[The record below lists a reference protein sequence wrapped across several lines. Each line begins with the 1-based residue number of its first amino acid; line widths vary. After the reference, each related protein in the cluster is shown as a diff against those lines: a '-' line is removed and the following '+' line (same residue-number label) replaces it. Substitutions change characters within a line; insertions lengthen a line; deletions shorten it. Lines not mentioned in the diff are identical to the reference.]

1 MASGRKDLG
10 EVLLES
16 DLLDEKQ
23 LAAAMS
29 ERGRWHNFLPRAVL
43 ELGLVPERKLSE
55 VISRH
60 FGLPVVELGSRS
72 VPPAAREVLDL
83 DFCRQHEC
91 APIAYDEKGRQLDVA
106 VFDPNRDYDAI
117 RFRSKCNVRQHIAP
131 LSAILAVLDRYHEAE
146 APKTT
151 QFSLAG
157 LEAEGAP
164 AAPAAPTKPPA
175 AAAAPPP
182 AAPEGVGELKREVA
196 ELRREQSELRREL
209 AALRRELVEAVRTQG
224 ELRRKLGERAD
235 LAEHRLRELEVRV
248 KATLPEPSLAATTRA
263 ALAVAGAPKPPPPG
277 PIRQVVSEEILLPP
291 VEGTAARVGDESDDG
306 IVIDTAE
313 PSGEISRVAAELAQA
328 AVASVEAKAPASVLI
343 AVPRT
348 QRQVVA
354 IDFGTTR
361 SSVGTVVDGRVEVL
375 RLPSGAWDMPSS
387 VAFRRDGTVMLGD
400 AARTA
405 MTIDPAHG
413 IVSPKRIL
421 GRRHGDPLI
430 GSYLQGLAMESFAG
444 PGGEVMLR
452 ACGREITP
460 TEACAHI
467 LHLLKLVAGRY
478 LGREIEAAVLTTPV
492 SFGEPQYASLQ
503 QAATLAEL
511 EVLEFVDEPVAA
523 ALANTFDP
531 DCHGLV
537 AVYDFGG
544 GTFDFSVCEVAQ
556 GELKVVA
563 TAGDGWLGGDDLD
576 EQLAAA
582 AANAIWRQHGI
593 DLRKVADQWQ
603 RLLLAAEST
612 KRKLSTSPS
621 ALLELKEV
629 ARTASGVLDVSIT
642 VTREQFATM
651 CDELVRRSIDACSE
665 ALSLAGID
673 RSQLS
678 AVYLSGGTCYV
689 PAVRAAVARFFG
701 REPRAAVPPERA
713 VLVGAVLSGAGLG

>member
-1 MASGRKDLG
+1 MVLGRKDLG

-16 DLLDEKQ
+16 DLVNEAQ

-29 ERGRWHNFLPRAVL
+29 ERVRWQNYLPRALL
-43 ELGLVPERKLSE
+43 ELKLVPERKLCE
-55 VISRH
+55 VIGRH
-60 FGLPVVELGSRS
+60 FGLPVVELGARS
-72 VPPAAREVLDL
+72 VPPAAYAVLDRE
-83 DFCRQHEC
+83 FCRQHEC
-91 APIAYDEKGRQLDVA
+91 APIAYDEKSRQLDVA
-106 VFDPNRDYDAI
+106 VFDPSRDYDAI

-131 LSAILAVLDRYHEAE
+131 LGAILAMLDRHGEPE
-146 APKTT
+146 APKVT

-157 LEAEGAP
+157 LEAEGPTGASP
-164 AAPAAPTKPPA
+164 A
-175 AAAAPPP
+175 PP
-182 AAPEGVGELKREVA
+182 AAPSDGLAELRREVAALRSSEGELKREVA
-196 ELRREQSELRREL
+196 GLRSAQEEL
-209 AALRRELVEAVRTQG
+209 ARELV

-235 LAEHRLRELEVRV
+235 LTDHRLRDLEVRV
-248 KATLPEPSLAATTRA
+248 KATLPEPSPAASTRA
-263 ALAVAGAPKPPPPG
+263 ALAVAAPTRPPPG
-277 PIRQVVSEEILLPP
+277 PIRQVRSEEIVLPA
-291 VEGTAARVGDESDDG
+291 VEEEHDDG

-313 PSGEISRVAAELAQA
+313 PSGDVTQAAAEVAAA
-328 AVASVEAKAPASVLI
+328 AVAAVAEEEQGPAAVLI

-348 QRQVVA
+348 ERQVVA

-361 SSVGTVVDGRVEVL
+361 SSVGTVVEGRVEVL

-400 AARTA
+400 AARVA
-405 MTIDPAHG
+405 MTVDPAHG
-413 IVSPKRIL
+413 IVSPKRVL

-444 PGGEVMLR
+444 AGGDVMLR
-452 ACGREITP
+452 ACGREITV

-467 LHLLKLVAGRY
+467 LHLLKLVAERY
-478 LGREIEAAVLTTPV
+478 LGRPVEGALLTTPV
-492 SFGEPQYASLQ
+492 SFGEPQYAALQ
-503 QAATLAEL
+503 RAATLAEL
-511 EVLEFVDEPVAA
+511 EVVEFVDEPVAA

-544 GTFDFSVCEVAQ
+544 GTFDFSVCEVNQ

-576 EQLAAA
+576 EQLAIA

-593 DLRKVADQWQ
+593 DLRKVAEQWQ
-603 RLLLAAEST
+603 RLLIAAEKT
-612 KRKLSTSPS
+612 KRELSTSPS
-621 ALLELKEV
+621 AVLELKEV
-629 ARTASGVLDVSIT
+629 ARTASGALDVSIT
-642 VTREQFATM
+642 VSREQFAAM
-651 CDELVRRSIDACSE
+651 CDEIVRRSIDACSE
-665 ALSLAGID
+665 ALSMAGVD

-689 PAVRAAVARFFG
+689 PAVRDAVRRFFG

-713 VLVGAVLSGAGLG
+713 VLVGAVLSGAGI